1 MHHVS
6 AVVVVV
12 ISLYILARLIFA
24 FLQMTFG
31 EQSTEKESHDMLS
44 YSFDQGINILDT
56 AEIVS
61 TYLNSSFPSTVV
73 LYSQVHPNFNFS
85 VFLLS
90 FPAFYA
96 I

>member
-1 MHHVS
+1 
-6 AVVVVV
+6 
-12 ISLYILARLIFA
+12 
-24 FLQMTFG
+24 MTFG

-61 TYLNSSFPSTVV
+61 TQSFYSTIVSSSDVNPS
-73 LYSQVHPNFNFS
+73 F
-85 VFLLS
+85 
-90 FPAFYA
+90 